1 MTVSGFTIVAIN
13 MTVVVWMPGAPA
25 VVGWLGSVKVPQ
37 GNVTMVSGAVTA
49 AAVPDKIVG
58 KVYDSIS
65 R

>member
-1 MTVSGFTIVAIN
+1 MTVSGLTIVAIN
-13 MTVVVWMPGAPA
+13 MMVVVWMLGASA
-25 VVGWLGSVKVPQ
+25 VVGWPGSVKVPQ

-49 AAVPDKIVG
+49 AAVPDTIVD